1 MLQSLAPDTLC
12 FAHFGP
18 RDYDAALLDGYKRGL
33 VEWVEAIRQQRD
45 RQADDEAVIDQFVT
59 NTDLTEIW
67 GTEKGWAETR
77 LNVRGVLAAL
87 DQGRVDTGDAS

>member
-1 MLQSLAPDTLC
+1 MIQSLDPETLC

-18 RDYDAALLDGYKRGL
+18 RSYDDGLLDGYKRSL
-33 VEWVEAIRQQRD
+33 IEWVEAIRQQRD
-45 RQADDEAVIDQFVT
+45 RQADDEAVIDHFVT

-87 DQGRVDTGDAS
+87 DQGLVDIDDPS